1 MLAFGT
7 IFLLSGVAAAVMLP
21 DGGNMMQ
28 EKATEKSRFSILSL
42 KEVFS
47 VKAYRYLIL
56 ILLLVGMA
64 VSPLNNLKVTVL
76 QSVGGTVSDLGID
89 AFICAITQ
97 VPFIAL
103 ADRMERYPA

>member
-1 MLAFGT
+1 
-7 IFLLSGVAAAVMLP
+7 
-21 DGGNMMQ
+21 
-28 EKATEKSRFSILSL
+28 
-42 KEVFS
+42 
-47 VKAYRYLIL
+47 
-56 ILLLVGMA
+56 MA

-103 ADRMERYPA
+103 ADRMERYSLRLRYMLITLLPFLRS